1 METMTDLFNKTSWR
15 LGRWIVTTAV
25 LLFFLFRSPT
35 SGQSIPLFLL
45 IIPVCMLAPEI
56 ARFWSSLSARAAVI
70 SLISDAVVV
79 CIFSTV
85 FDQGLIILLFPLIA
99 ASISIPDW
107 YYPPLLSLVGLVFST
122 IGIVMDVNNRS
133 PLSIALYSFIFL
145 LTGIVSDVIRR
156 HLAQEAAVRE
166 KLEKKLEKRSDY
178 FLMRA
183 HEIRTPLSL
192 VRASVEL
199 ILDGAPG
206 PLTDQQQVFLENID
220 ENTQHIA
227 LLAENMLTKSKL
239 ESGVFHPTFQPT
251 DIRDPIRAVV
261 TDMRTFATRRNQEIH
276 VYYPQILPLISI
288 DSVLLRQALTNL
300 IRNAIQHTSSGGQI
314 AVSIARNDLNLLV
327 SVTDDGA
334 GMSIEKRKQIFRRFA
349 TGRGGTGLG
358 LMIVKHIIELHG
370 GQVYIDTS
378 LGRGTTF
385 MLTFPFPDNEVE
397 CQL

>member
-1 METMTDLFNKTSWR
+1 
-15 LGRWIVTTAV
+15 
-25 LLFFLFRSPT
+25 
-35 SGQSIPLFLL
+35 
-45 IIPVCMLAPEI
+45 
-56 ARFWSSLSARAAVI
+56 
-70 SLISDAVVV
+70 
-79 CIFSTV
+79 
-85 FDQGLIILLFPLIA
+85 
-99 ASISIPDW
+99 
-107 YYPPLLSLVGLVFST
+107 
-122 IGIVMDVNNRS
+122 MDVNNRS